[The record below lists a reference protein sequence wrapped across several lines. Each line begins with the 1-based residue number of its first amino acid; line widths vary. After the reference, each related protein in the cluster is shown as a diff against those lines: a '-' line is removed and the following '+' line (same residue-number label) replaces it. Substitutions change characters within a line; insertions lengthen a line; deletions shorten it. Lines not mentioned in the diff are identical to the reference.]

1 MLPGDPPSPDQILE
15 GLDPEQREVATSLQG
30 PVCVLAGAGT
40 GKTRAI
46 THRIA
51 YGIASGAYVGQRV
64 LALTFTSR
72 AANEMRNRLRS
83 LGAQGVQTRT
93 FHAAAL
99 RQLQYFWPQAVGGTP
114 PQLVSGKAQLITEAA
129 SRLRF
134 TTDRAIVRDLAAEI
148 EWAKVSMLTPD
159 TVEEHLVDRELP
171 TGFTPVGMARVMRGY
186 EDLKTERN
194 AIDFEDVL
202 LATVAILEEDPAV
215 AAAVRQQ
222 YRHFVVDEY
231 QDVSPL
237 QQRLLDSWLG
247 GRDELCVVGDASQTI
262 YSFTGATSKHLLDFP
277 QRHRD
282 ATVIKLVRDYRSTP
296 QVVNLANRLLTT
308 RKPARD
314 ATPGAWAPP
323 LDLQAQRPSGPEADW
338 FEYADD
344 EQEAAGIA
352 EDIADLISKDG
363 IDPAEIAVLFRTNG
377 QSQAIEQALTDAG
390 IGYQLRGTEKFF
402 NRPEVKQA
410 ILQIRSSARA
420 AGEEP
425 APQLVRDC
433 LASLG
438 YKDKP
443 PASTGSVRSKWESL
457 AALVSLAD
465 RLAAAHEEK
474 SGSGESAFTMSML
487 VEDLT
492 RRIAH
497 QDAPVMNG
505 VTLASLHSAKGL
517 EWDAVF
523 LCGLSEGLMPIS
535 FAETGDEIDEERR
548 LLYVGITR
556 ARERLSLSWSLS
568 RTPGGRAHRKRSRF
582 LDGIAPRMYG

>member
-1 MLPGDPPSPDQILE
+1 MTTGTPRDPDQILE

-64 LALTFTSR
+64 LALTFTAR

-83 LGAQGVQTRT
+83 LGAVGVQTRT

-114 PQLVSGKAQLITEAA
+114 PQLLSGKAQYISEAA
-129 SRLRF
+129 TRLRF
-134 TTDRAIVRDLAAEI
+134 TTDRAVLRDLASHI

-159 TVEEHLVDRELP
+159 TVEEHFADRELP
-171 TGFTPVGMARVMRGY
+171 TGFTPTGMARIMRGY

-202 LATVAILEEDPAV
+202 LATVAILEEDEAV
-215 AAAVRQQ
+215 AASVRQQ

-237 QQRLLDSWLG
+237 QQRLLDCWLG

-262 YSFTGATSKHLLDFP
+262 YSFTGATSRHLLDFP
-277 QRHRD
+277 RRHPD
-282 ATVIKLVRDYRSTP
+282 GKVITLVRDYRSTP
-296 QVVNLANRLLTT
+296 QVVHLANSLLTS
-308 RKPARD
+308 RRPDRG
-314 ATPGAWAPP
+314 ATPGAWAAP
-323 LDLQAQRPSGPEADW
+323 LELRAQRPTGPEPEW
-338 FEYADD
+338 FEYGDD
-344 EQEAAGIA
+344 EQEATGIA
-352 EDIADLISKDG
+352 EDIADLISHDG
-363 IDPAEIAVLFRTNG
+363 VAPADIAVLFRTNG

-410 ILQIRSSARA
+410 ILQIRSAARA
-420 AGEEP
+420 AGDEP
-425 APQLVRDC
+425 APQVVRDC

-438 YKDKP
+438 YKDQP

-457 AALVSLAD
+457 SALVSLAD
-465 RLAAAHEEK
+465 RLQAAHTA
-474 SGSGESAFTMSML
+474 SNGAGAATFTLEML

-535 FAETGDEIDEERR
+535 FAQTGDEIDEERR

-556 ARERLSLSWSLS
+556 ARERIFFSWSLS
-568 RTPGGRAHRKRSRF
+568 RTPGGKAHRKRSRF
-582 LDGIAPRMYG
+582 LDDIIPRQRA

>member
-1 MLPGDPPSPDQILE
+1 MTTGNPPDPDQILE

-64 LALTFTSR
+64 LALTFTAR

-83 LGAQGVQTRT
+83 LGAVGVQTRT

-114 PQLVSGKAQLITEAA
+114 PQLLSGKAQYISEAA
-129 SRLRF
+129 TRLRF
-134 TTDRAIVRDLAAEI
+134 TTDRAVLRDLASHI

-159 TVEEHLVDRELP
+159 TVEEHFADRELP
-171 TGFTPVGMARVMRGY
+171 TGFTPTGMARIMRGY

-202 LATVAILEEDPAV
+202 LATVAILEEDEAV
-215 AAAVRQQ
+215 AASVRQQ

-237 QQRLLDSWLG
+237 QQRLLDCWLG

-262 YSFTGATSKHLLDFP
+262 YSFTGATSRHLLDFP
-277 QRHRD
+277 RRHPD
-282 ATVIKLVRDYRSTP
+282 GKVITLVRDYRSTP
-296 QVVNLANRLLTT
+296 QVVHLANSLLTS
-308 RKPARD
+308 RRPDRG
-314 ATPGAWAPP
+314 ATPGAWAAP
-323 LDLQAQRPSGPEADW
+323 LELRAQRPTGPEPEW
-338 FEYADD
+338 FEYGDD
-344 EQEAAGIA
+344 EQEATGIA
-352 EDIADLISKDG
+352 EDIADLISHDG
-363 IDPAEIAVLFRTNG
+363 VAPADIAVLFRTNG

-410 ILQIRSSARA
+410 ILQIRSAARA
-420 AGEEP
+420 AGDES
-425 APQLVRDC
+425 APQVVRDC

-438 YKDKP
+438 YKDQP

-457 AALVSLAD
+457 SALVSLAD
-465 RLAAAHEEK
+465 RLQAAHTA
-474 SGSGESAFTMSML
+474 SNGAGEATFTLEML

-492 RRIAH
+492 RRIAN

-535 FAETGDEIDEERR
+535 FAQTGDEIDEERR

-556 ARERLSLSWSLS
+556 ARERIFFSWSLS
-568 RTPGGRAHRKRSRF
+568 RTPGGKAHRKRSRF
-582 LDGIAPRMYG
+582 LDDIIPRQRA